1 VDRHVLDASVLIDLK
16 KARQVRLLTNPIAR
30 GKIVV
35 PSYVLNSLRK
45 SSRWRTWI
53 QRNEL
58 RVRAT
63 FQTTAEH
70 ELFATLVVKHGSYDS
85 NPRVAAD
92 DIQAITIASCRSL
105 PLAMRDRPAEA
116 IARGLGVRVLTLDDL
131 LNQLAGRP
139 PVRLL

>member
-1 VDRHVLDASVLIDLK
+1 MDKYVLDASVLIDLK
-16 KARQVRLLTNPIAR
+16 KGKTLTRLINPIAQ
-30 GKIVV
+30 GKITV
-35 PSYVLNSLRK
+35 PSFVLNSLRK
-45 SSRWRTWI
+45 SSRWRAWI
-53 QRNEL
+53 QRNEP
-58 RVRAT
+58 RVRT
-63 FQTTAEH
+63 TLQTSPEH
-70 ELFATLVVKHGSYDS
+70 ELFASLVVKHGSHTS